1 MIVTTLFSVFVG
13 EIVKDLYA
21 QKASDAVLRT
31 WANYA
36 QGNHDVQTAL
46 KAAFV
51 KAPGALALAL
61 VEESGLM
68 SRLKFAS
75 PKLSREFAETIDAN
89 YVKPFCGT
97 NQTLERKIRKIAKA
111 QCKALSKFFSD
122 YEFRSVSVGEVANL
136 LYNVRFITASDIVRK
151 QALLTKAALKTALSQ
166 AEFDQDFVD
175 FLLFPDNG
183 NGVLYDGVVYH
194 FEEEIKSNER
204 VRNILAHFDRQHI
217 LANSERA
224 RNNYADLTKQIAT
237 LQAQLAERT
246 QSSDISNQLAALQ
259 AKQQQLQKI
268 LAISE
273 KNAQVWQQVDADLTG
288 IRERFGEMSRALSEH
303 FDTLQQWLDGEFD
316 AVKATVADE
325 GQKVREHVSQE
336 VNNIARLVRQE
347 LQHFFSGQSEV
358 NVEEIDFLAKPYTL
372 ADHYEQIEPLGS
384 GGLAAVY
391 KMRRKFLKSI
401 VAVKVLSSKYQHDPA
416 TIARFWA
423 EGKIMGSLS
432 GIPGHHFAKVR
443 EMGRSADGQYFLE
456 MDFVEG
462 KTLDALLQEQGA
474 LLPPFVLGLLRQLA
488 FALGH
493 AHDHH
498 IIHRDIKPQN
508 IIVSADGHLT
518 LIDFGIAKRLDSD
531 SLMTMD
537 GAFYGTLFYAAPE
550 QIDES
555 FGKIS
560 GRTDIYALGMLG
572 YQLLTN
578 QFPFEGT
585 SFTQIGYAHCHKLLP
600 DFSPSLNIPKNAAA
614 FIVKCAQKRPED
626 RFQSMYEVVTAIDN
640 IFQED
645 AIEEYREYFLALLP
659 DINEQ
664 KRQILEKHRQRLG
677 LTSETIA
684 PLERELEKVYTKDQS
699 DTARTQ
705 NILDKSVN
713 IEQLWNRAEELPE
726 RETLQKEK
734 PLIPEH
740 SSNRASETQT
750 ILLRSE
756 PITVPASE
764 RRAVFGLQDTNRPI
778 EFISNAFEDR
788 GQTILDRATGLLW
801 QKTGLELSTSAEET
815 QAYIDKLNHEGFAGF
830 HDWRLPTVPELISLF
845 EPEQQ
850 ENGYFISPL
859 FEAKL
864 IYCWSADRVS
874 EISVWYVNFSTVNVQ
889 AMRLDTGTAKCSVRC
904 VRSWS

>member
-31 WANYA
+31 WANYT

-51 KAPGALALAL
+51 KTPGALALAL
-61 VEESGLM
+61 VEESGLLP
-68 SRLKFAS
+68 RLKFTS
-75 PKLSREFAETIDAN
+75 PKLSREFSETIDAN
-89 YVKPFCGT
+89 YIKPFCGT
-97 NQTLERKIRKIAKA
+97 DQRLERKLRKIAKA
-111 QCKALSKFFSD
+111 QCKALSKFFAN
-122 YEFRSVSVGEVANL
+122 YEFRSVSVEDVANL
-136 LYNVRFITASDIVRK
+136 LYNIRFVTDPDIIRK
-151 QALLTKAALKTALSQ
+151 QAQLTKTALKTALSQ
-166 AEFDQDFVD
+166 AKFDQDFVN
-175 FLLFPDNG
+175 FLLFPDDG

-204 VRNILAHFDRQHI
+204 VSNILAHFDRQQI
-217 LANSERA
+217 LGNSERA
-224 RNNYADLTKQIAT
+224 RNNYADLTKQIAA
-237 LQAQLAERT
+237 LQSQLAEHT
-246 QSSDISNQLAALQ
+246 QASDISNQLAALQ
-259 AKQQQLQKI
+259 ARQQKLERF

-273 KNAQVWQQVDADLTG
+273 RNAQVWQQVDTDLTG
-288 IRERFGEMSRALSEH
+288 IRERFGEMSHALSEH
-303 FDTLQQWLDGEFD
+303 FGTLQKWLDGEFD

-347 LQHFFSGQSEV
+347 LQQFFSGQSDV
-358 NVEEIDFLAKPYTL
+358 NVEEIDFLAKPYAL

-401 VAVKVLSSKYQHDPA
+401 VAVKVLSSKHQHDPA

-462 KTLDALLQEQGA
+462 NTLDALLQERGA
-474 LLPPFVLGLLRQLA
+474 LPPEFVLRLLRQLA
-488 FALGH
+488 LALGH

-537 GAFYGTLFYAAPE
+537 GAFYGTLYYAAPE
-550 QIDES
+550 QIDDA

-560 GRTDIYALGMLG
+560 GRTDIYALGVLG

-585 SFTQIGYAHCHKLLP
+585 SFTQIGYAHCHKPLP
-600 DFSPSLNIPKNAAA
+600 DFSPSLKMPKNIAA

-626 RFQSMYEVVTAIDN
+626 RFQSMREVATAIDN
-640 IFQED
+640 ILQED
-645 AIEEYREYFLALLP
+645 AIEEYREYFSALLP
-659 DINEQ
+659 DITEK
-664 KRQILEKHRQRLG
+664 KRQILERHRQRLG
-677 LTSETIA
+677 LNPETIA
-684 PLERELEKVYTKDQS
+684 PLERELEKAL
-699 DTARTQ
+699 ARVQPDKAGTQ
-705 NILDKSVN
+705 PLPAKKVN
-713 IEQLWNRAEELPE
+713 Q
-726 RETLQKEK
+726 ETRQKEQ
-734 PLIPEH
+734 PLTPEH
-740 SSNRASETQT
+740 STNSVSEPHT
-750 ILLRSE
+750 ILLRNE
-756 PITVPASE
+756 PTTVPASE
-764 RRAVFGLQDTNRPI
+764 RKAVFGLQNTNRPI
-778 EFISNAFEDR
+778 EFITNAFEDR
-788 GQTILDRATGLLW
+788 GETVFDHATGLLW
-801 QKTGLELSTSAEET
+801 QKAGLELSTSAEDT
-815 QAYIDKLNHEGFAGF
+815 QAYIDRLNAEGFAGY
-830 HDWRLPTVPELISLF
+830 HDWRLPTVPELISLL
-845 EPEQQ
+845 EPEQH
-850 ENGYFISPL
+850 GHGGFIHSL

-864 IYCWSADRVS
+864 RFCWSADRVS
-874 EISVWYVNFSTVNVQ
+874 KISVWIVNFSNVNVQ
-889 AMRLDTGTAKCSVRC
+889 GMRLDTGTAKCSVRC